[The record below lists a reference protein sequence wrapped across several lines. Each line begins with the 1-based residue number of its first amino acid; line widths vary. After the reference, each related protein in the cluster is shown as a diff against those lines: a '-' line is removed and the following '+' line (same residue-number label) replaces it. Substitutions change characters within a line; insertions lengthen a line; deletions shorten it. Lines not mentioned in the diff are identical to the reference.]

1 MIAHDSVAAAP
12 TVISTDPHYAVLT
25 AMLAPAFFLTAT
37 GSLLISASNRLAR
50 VVDRL
55 RQLMRDMEQAT
66 DEEEL
71 RWLDYRI
78 TRQRRRSG
86 LILRANQ
93 MLYLALSCFVGTSL
107 VVALDAFIPLQA
119 GVLPTTFAVLGVLGL
134 FASSLLLSRE
144 STIAVAILNE
154 EMDRSHARARLKM
167 R

>member
-1 MIAHDSVAAAP
+1 MLPDAP
-12 TVISTDPHYAVLT
+12 ADYAILT

-55 RQLMRDMEQAT
+55 RQLMKDMESAT
-66 DEEEL
+66 DEDEL
-71 RWLDYRI
+71 RWLDHRVS
-78 TRQRRRSG
+78 RQRRRSG

-93 MLYLALSCFVGTSL
+93 LLYLSLSFFVGTSL
-107 VVALDAFIPLQA
+107 MVVLDAFVPSPA

-154 EMDRSHARARLKM
+154 EMDRAHTRVRVRGKA
-167 R
+167 

>member
-1 MIAHDSVAAAP
+1 MIPTDSQ
-12 TVISTDPHYAVLT
+12 YAVLT

-55 RQLMRDMEQAT
+55 RQLMKEMEQTT
-66 DEEEL
+66 DPDEL
-71 RWLDYRI
+71 QWLDHRV

-93 MLYLALSCFVGTSL
+93 MLYLSLSFFVATSL
-107 VVALDAFIPLQA
+107 MVVLEAFVPSPA
-119 GVLPTTFAVLGVLGL
+119 GLLPTTFAILGVLGL

-144 STIAVAILNE
+144 STIALAILNE
-154 EMDRSHARARLKM
+154 EMDRSHTRARAGGAL
-167 R
+167 

>member
-1 MIAHDSVAAAP
+1 MIAHVPATAAAA
-12 TVISTDPHYAVLT
+12 VISTDPHYAVLT

-55 RQLMRDMEQAT
+55 RQLMKDMEQAT
-66 DEEEL
+66 DEDEL

-78 TRQRRRSG
+78 SRQRRRSG

-93 MLYLALSCFVGTSL
+93 MLYLSLSCFVGTSL
-107 VVALDAFIPLQA
+107 VVALDAFVPLRA

-154 EMDRSHARARLKM
+154 EMDRSHAHARLRM